1 MVLTSHI
8 ELLKFSPDSDIPFNV
23 SNGAGLTASGNTSCT
38 SCADTPT
45 NASSPTKPNDLH
57 KSLL

>member
-8 ELLKFSPDSDIPFNV
+8 ELLSNFPDSDIPFNV
-23 SNGAGLTASGNTSCT
+23 SNGAGLTASGNTSC
-38 SCADTPT
+38 SLADTPT